1 MLRTQPSSPSK
12 NASAARD
19 SSSSI
24 PYAHQK
30 KEKYPFTCLV
40 LGLYNS
46 FMLTL
51 GPGKSMIQSEPSK
64 YMEATPAS
72 GEKDVRI
79 FNLRLSFRMIKKPIS
94 NMFSTNHPLSHN
106 NKKANMA
113 LYNYS
118 KYFRMGCLFQEHMVP
133 KLWSL

>member
-46 FMLTL
+46 FMLRL
-51 GPGKSMIQSEPSK
+51 GPGKSMIQSEPRK
-64 YMEATPAS
+64 YM
-72 GEKDVRI
+72 DVRI
-79 FNLRLSFRMIKKPIS
+79 FNLRPSFRMIKKPIS
-94 NMFSTNHPLSHN
+94 NIFSANHTLSHN
-106 NKKANMA
+106 SKLANIA
-113 LYNYS
+113 LYNHS
-118 KYFRMGCLFQEHMVP
+118 KYFRMGCLFQGHMVP

>member
-46 FMLTL
+46 FMLSL
-51 GPGKSMIQSEPSK
+51 GPGKSMIQSEPRK
-64 YMEATPAS
+64 YKE
-72 GEKDVRI
+72 VRI
-79 FNLRLSFRMIKKPIS
+79 FNLRPSFRMIKKPI
-94 NMFSTNHPLSHN
+94 NNIFSANHTLFHN
-106 NKKANMA
+106 NKQANIA
-113 LYNYS
+113 FYNHS

>member
-46 FMLTL
+46 FMLSL
-51 GPGKSMIQSEPSK
+51 GPGKSMIQSEPGK
-64 YMEATPAS
+64 YMDATPAS
-72 GEKDVRI
+72 GKKTCA
-79 FNLRLSFRMIKKPIS
+79 LSFRMINKPIS
-94 NMFSTNHPLSHN
+94 NIFSANHTLSHN
-106 NKKANMA
+106 SKLANIA
-113 LYNYS
+113 LYNHS

-133 KLWSL
+133 KLWSQ

>member
-46 FMLTL
+46 FMLSL

-64 YMEATPAS
+64 YM
-72 GEKDVRI
+72 DVRI
-79 FNLRLSFRMIKKPIS
+79 FNLKPSFRMIKKPIS
-94 NMFSTNHPLSHN
+94 NIFSAKHTLFHN
-106 NKKANMA
+106 NKHANIA
-113 LYNYS
+113 LYNHS
-118 KYFRMGCLFQEHMVP
+118 KYFRMGCLFRELMVP